1 MITYIIR
8 RLIQTVIVLI
18 LVSFIAFS
26 ILHIIPGDPVVTMLG
41 SEATQAQIDLL
52 RHELWLDRPFIVQY
66 MRWFT
71 NILQGDFGTSIIYRE
86 SVATLIAT
94 RLPITFHIGFIA
106 LILSTIISIPAGII
120 SAVKRGSFLDQL
132 ITVSANIGIAVPL
145 FWLGIIGIYFF
156 ALKLGWL
163 PVQGYNSPFDN
174 FWMNTKQIIMP
185 TLCLTV
191 VPLAS
196 LTRQARSSMLEVI
209 RQDYIRT
216 ARSKGLKERVVITG
230 HALKNAII
238 PVVTLLGLQLRFLVG
253 GSVLVETVFNIPG
266 MGRLMVRA
274 VFDKDF
280 LIVQGCVMMIAIV
293 VALAN
298 LVVDISY
305 GYFDPRIRMQEEG

>member
-1 MITYIIR
+1 MINFIIR
-8 RLIQTVIVLI
+8 RLLQTVVVLI

-26 ILHIIPGDPVVTMLG
+26 ILHLIPGDPVLMMLG
-41 SEATQAQIDLL
+41 TEATQAQIDAL
-52 RHELWLDRPFIVQY
+52 RHELGLDRPLHLQY
-66 MRWFT
+66 LRWFT
-71 NILQGDFGTSIIYRE
+71 NLLQGDFGTSIIYRE
-86 SVATLIAT
+86 SVASLIAT
-94 RLPITFHIGFIA
+94 RLPITFHIGLIA
-106 LILSTIISIPAGII
+106 LILSACISIPAGVI
-120 SAVKRGSFLDQL
+120 SAVRRGTFLDQF
-132 ITVSANIGIAVPL
+132 ITVSANLGIAVPL

-156 ALKLGWL
+156 AFKLGWL

-174 FWMNTKQIIMP
+174 FWLNTKQIIMP
-185 TLCLTV
+185 VICLMV
-191 VPLAS
+191 MPMAS

-216 ARSKGLKERVVITG
+216 ARSKGLKERVVIVK

-238 PVVTLLGLQLRFLVG
+238 PVITLLGIQLRYLFG

-293 VALAN
+293 VGLAN
-298 LVVDISY
+298 LAVDISY
-305 GYFDPRIRMQEEG
+305 GYFDPRIRYGE